1 MPVEDLSSVLTPHP
15 KRSLAEDIVDHLREA
30 IYSGH
35 LAPNERLREEV
46 LASVLGLSRGPVREA
61 LAQLEREGLVIRE
74 PHRGATV
81 ARLSMEDLDEVHSL
95 RLALEQLAVR
105 QAIRTADE
113 RYFDEMQKVI
123 DEMGVCLAR
132 GITTQEAAELDTRFH
147 ELICEASGHK
157 RLLNMWA
164 NLRPQIHIFLLS
176 RNVVNNDFRTYMVP
190 DHQIILDILRA
201 RDEARALEMLEAHLK
216 GAYERILKSYSNQTQ
231 PPDDSAE
238 KAPKTKGTRQ
248 PKRGDTNGR

>member
-1 MPVEDLSSVLTPHP
+1 MPVENLSNVLAPHP

-81 ARLSMEDLDEVHSL
+81 ARLSLEDLDEVHSL
-95 RLALEQLAVR
+95 RLALEQLAVK
-105 QAIRTADE
+105 QAIRTADDH
-113 RYFDEMQKVI
+113 YFDEMQKVI
-123 DEMGVCLAR
+123 DEMGAAVAR
-132 GITTQEAAELDTRFH
+132 GINTQEAAELDTRFH

-157 RLLNMWA
+157 RLLNMWLM
-164 NLRPQIHIFLLS
+164 LRPQIHIFLLS
-176 RNVVNNDFRTYMVP
+176 RNVVNADFSKYIVT
-190 DHQIILDILRA
+190 DHLRILNILRS
-201 RDEARALEMLEAHLK
+201 RDEQHALEAIEEHLK
-216 GAYERILKSYSNQTQ
+216 GAYERILKSYSTQ
-231 PPDDSAE
+231 VQDSANGSTA
-238 KAPKTKGTRQ
+238 KKPKVRDA
-248 PKRGDTNGR
+248 KRGDENAG

>member
-1 MPVEDLSSVLTPHP
+1 MPVEDLSNVLAPHP
-15 KRSLAEDIVDHLREA
+15 RRSLAEDIVDHLREA
-30 IYSGH
+30 IYSGY

-81 ARLSMEDLDEVHSL
+81 ARLSLEDLDEVHSL

-105 QAIRTADE
+105 QAIRQADE
-113 RYFDEMQKVI
+113 HYFDEMQTVI
-123 DEMGVCLAR
+123 EEMGVCLAR

-157 RLLNMWA
+157 RLLNMWLM
-164 NLRPQIHIFLLS
+164 LRPQIHIFLLS
-176 RNVVNNDFRTYMVP
+176 RNVVNADFSQYIVT
-190 DHQIILDILRA
+190 DHQRILNILRS
-201 RDEARALEMLEAHLK
+201 RDEAQALEAIEEHLK
-216 GAYERILKSYSNQTQ
+216 GAYERILKSYS
-231 PPDDSAE
+231 PPAQEMSKAAARKPKLGHDS
-238 KAPKTKGTRQ
+238 
-248 PKRGDTNGR
+248 KREDEDAG